1 MTSLG
6 ETFVTKA
13 YDKKGSKMDYGNG
26 MKKRRPAKASAA
38 APKRM
43 ARPAPADMKKP
54 GKTAKKAAP
63 GMAKKAAPMSAA
75 KKAARPMQSSPSKTM
90 PTKRAMPRMGDRMM
104 QGRVMK
110 QWDGRRWVTVG

>member
-13 YDKKGSKMDYGNG
+13 YDKKGSRMDYGNG
-26 MKKRRPAKASAA
+26 MKKKRPAKASAA
-38 APKRM
+38 APKR
-43 ARPAPADMKKP
+43 ATRPAPAA
-54 GKTAKKAAP
+54 AKKT
-63 GMAKKAAPMSAA
+63 AKKAAPMSAA
-75 KKAARPMQSSPSKTM
+75 KKAARPMESSPSKSM

>member
-26 MKKRRPAKASAA
+26 MKKKRPAKASAA

-43 ARPAPADMKKP
+43 ARPAPAA
-54 GKTAKKAAP
+54 AKKT
-63 GMAKKAAPMSAA
+63 AKKAAPMSAA
-75 KKAARPMQSSPSKTM
+75 KKAARPMESSPSKSM
-90 PTKRAMPRMGDRMM
+90 PKKRPMPRMGDRMM

>member
-13 YDKKGSKMDYGNG
+13 YDKKGGRMDYGNG
-26 MKKRRPAKASAA
+26 MKKKRPAKASAA
-38 APKRM
+38 APKR
-43 ARPAPADMKKP
+43 ATRPAPAA
-54 GKTAKKAAP
+54 AKKT
-63 GMAKKAAPMSAA
+63 AKKAAPMSAA
-75 KKAARPMQSSPSKTM
+75 KKAARPMESSPSKSM